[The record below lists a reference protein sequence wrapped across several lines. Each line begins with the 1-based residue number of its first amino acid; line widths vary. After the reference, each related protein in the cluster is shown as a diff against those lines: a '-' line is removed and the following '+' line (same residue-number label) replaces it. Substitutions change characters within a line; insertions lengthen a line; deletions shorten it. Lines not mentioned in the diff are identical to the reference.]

1 MVTSLMSSATY
12 RSCPVTVL
20 ANGLLD
26 FKRTSMN
33 AREQAAFEL
42 WKRKETQRVQS
53 QQRQE
58 MGVLFDK
65 IKKQWAGQQLKV
77 MKDWEESEGRVL
89 EGFEKIETAASEL
102 RNVTS
107 EKQGLERQLKSLEQE
122 NNQMKQVPA
131 DTNRDS
137 RLVRINNLRLE
148 IQQLESDLTSNDAK
162 LRVANE
168 SKNRY
173 KRLFLESTRVVQEL
187 VEEDK
192 RHRRK

>member
-1 MVTSLMSSATY
+1 
-12 RSCPVTVL
+12 
-20 ANGLLD
+20 
-26 FKRTSMN
+26 MN